1 MCSKQYSSLC
11 CLFLLQGLVLL
22 WCSTKFLGP
31 NGEIVTFYVAAV
43 MLAVGMSGREPPLK
57 AFLADQLS
65 KKENPNEEEPEQI
78 EGRTNVWWRIARFSG
93 ATIALFCLSNTSWE
107 KAFKVSYLVM
117 GANLLLFLFGY
128 GISAYGLSF
137 YGLPFYNIVKP
148 NGSPLRIIHRVVKLA
163 IHKRH
168 CNYPRTEKGFYWK
181 NYTPSQF
188 EENRGQI
195 HLSPKVLFLG

>member
-148 NGSPLRIIHRVVKLA
+148 NGSPLRIIHGVVKLA

-181 NYTPSQF
+181 NHTPSQF